1 MSWKPFIPDVNE
13 WKKHF
18 VESVDMKYIP
28 NQKTYVI
35 GQFGNGRRPVTQIKL
50 ITPTQQAVEMARCEL
65 KKRKNDG
72 EPIVHFEAPPEK
84 KKLRR
89 AAKKKRNS
97 FVYTK

>member
-18 VESVDMKYIP
+18 VESADMKYIP

-35 GQFGNGRRPVTQIKL
+35 GQFGNGSRPVTQIEL
-50 ITPTQQAVEMARCEL
+50 ITPTQQAVEMARSEL

-72 EPIVHFEAPPEK
+72 EPSYI
-84 KKLRR
+84 LRR
-89 AAKKKRNS
+89 LVRSRAKKKKRNL
-97 FVYTK
+97 FVYTQ